1 MDARYVA
8 GRTNSDDC
16 GWLGTWLSSVED
28 PCAHKFNPAR
38 TYLVCAWRDCK
49 NQPSGWL
56 SFGLI
61 GMLAF
66 LPDAASLAFSW
77 HVLFALMVG
86 SVVGV
91 IVGVLPGLGSALGL
105 VMVLPITFGLEP
117 AAAIAVL
124 VSVYACSIYG
134 GSVAA
139 ILINVP
145 GTPQSAATVIDGYP
159 MAKQGKAALALGWA
173 TIGSFI
179 GGVFSLVMLIML
191 APELARFS
199 LNFGPIEIFALIT
212 FAMTTIAWV
221 SRGSL
226 IKGVLASLIGVFLG
240 MCGPDEMTGQLRF
253 DFDLFVL
260 SGGFTLVPILI
271 GVFAMS
277 EIFAQAAFMKDA
289 TAPSVMEG
297 GFKLAPWHEWRAR
310 WITLFRS
317 SAIGSFIGILP
328 GTGATAAAFIAYA
341 DAKRRSPR
349 RENFGHGE
357 PEGVLASETANN
369 AVSGGAMIPMLA
381 LGIPGDGVVAVMM
394 GALTVHGIVPGVF
407 LFRDQPVL
415 VTSIFILFF
424 LANIMILVVGAV
436 GAGLYA
442 KLLRAPISLLMPA
455 VVLLSFIGAF
465 ATRSNP
471 FDFTVV
477 IVAGIG
483 GFLLRLNGF
492 PLAPIIIGFILGAPM
507 EMGLRQGLVMTDQ
520 NFLAFARSPIAAFLF
535 ALTALVI
542 LQPLIRLLFT
552 TLKQKRSV

>member
-1 MDARYVA
+1 M
-8 GRTNSDDC
+8 
-16 GWLGTWLSSVED
+16 LS
-28 PCAHKFNPAR
+28 H
-38 TYLVCAWRDCK
+38 
-49 NQPSGWL
+49 
-56 SFGLI
+56 
-61 GMLAF
+61 
-66 LPDAASLAFSW
+66 LPDATSLAFSS
-77 HVLFALMVG
+77 HVLIALLAG
-86 SVVGV
+86 CVVGV
-91 IVGVLPGLGSALGL
+91 IIGVLPGLGSALGL

-134 GSVAA
+134 GSVSA

-145 GTPQSAATVIDGYP
+145 GTPQSAATVMDGYP
-159 MAKQGKAALALGWA
+159 MAQQGKAALALGWA
-173 TIGSFI
+173 TVGSFF
-179 GGVFSLVMLIML
+179 GGMFSLAMLIML

-221 SRGSL
+221 SRDSM
-226 IKGVLASLIGVFLG
+226 IKGILASLIGVFLG
-240 MCGPDEMTGQLRF
+240 MGGPDEMTGQLRF

-260 SGGFTLVPILI
+260 SGGFALVPVLI

-277 EIFAQAAFMKDA
+277 EILVQASFMKDA
-289 TAPSVMEG
+289 TAPTVIEG
-297 GFKLAPWHEWRAR
+297 GFKLAPWPEWRAR
-310 WITLFRS
+310 WTTFLRS
-317 SAIGSFIGILP
+317 SVIGSFIGILP

-349 RENFGHGE
+349 RANFGHGE

-381 LGIPGDGVVAVMM
+381 LGIPGDGVVAIMM

-424 LANIMILVVGAV
+424 LANIMILVVGAG

-455 VVLLSFIGAF
+455 VVLLSFVGAF
-465 ATRSNP
+465 AVRSNP

-477 IVAGIG
+477 ILAGIG
-483 GFLLRLNGF
+483 GFLLRINGF
-492 PLAPIIIGFILGAPM
+492 PLAPIVIGFILGTPL
-507 EMGLRQGLVMTDQ
+507 ELGLRQGLVMTDQ
-520 NFLAFARSPIAAFLF
+520 NFLAFASSPIAAFLF
-535 ALTALVI
+535 ALTALVL
-542 LQPLIRLLFT
+542 LQPLIKSALGASKAR
-552 TLKQKRSV
+552 RNP